1 MSDMADMDDVTEG
14 RRAGARIRRD
24 GVQKRSLDK
33 ARSRVMLAGLLFA
46 FCFLAL
52 GVRIVQLGVI
62 GEEEE
67 NIARTISTPQVDVAR
82 GNITDRNGVL
92 LATNLDVASLY
103 ADAIKVPDPVE
114 ATRRLKS
121 VLPDLNEADTLRRLQ
136 SSARFVW
143 IKRRLSPRQQ
153 WQVNALGI
161 PGLSFKEESNR
172 FYPQGHLVSH
182 AVGYVDID
190 NVGQGGLERQ
200 FDTALNDP
208 VSPASVRS
216 SIDVR
221 VQHALYSELS
231 ASMAKFSSKGAA
243 GLVMDVNTG
252 EVLALVS
259 LPDFDPHHPGDPT
272 RANHFNYVT
281 QGVYEMGSP
290 FKAFTIAAALEDGT
304 VSLKSV
310 YDTTK
315 PIRVGRFTIHD
326 YHPEDRPLTVPE
338 IFLHSSNI
346 GSAKIAVDLGSDN
359 QLDFFREVGLLEPAT
374 IELPEVGT
382 PMTPPVWREVNTMTA
397 AYGHGIAVSPLQ
409 LSVGIAALVNGGL
422 MKQPTIISAEGRR
435 LAEPH
440 RVISARVSNEMRD
453 LMRLVVTD
461 GTGGNASAAG
471 YRVGGK
477 TGTAEKLGA
486 NGTYA
491 RKSLISSFVGM
502 FPADNPKY
510 LVFAMLDE
518 PHGIKETFGYATGG
532 WTAAPVVSK
541 VVSRI
546 GPILGV
552 YPKGG
557 EHLAPS
563 SPALMAS
570 YVGDGR

>member
-1 MSDMADMDDVTEG
+1 VE
-14 RRAGARIRRD
+14 
-24 GVQKRSLDK
+24 V
-33 ARSRVMLAGLLFA
+33 
-46 FCFLAL
+46 
-52 GVRIVQLGVI
+52 
-62 GEEEE
+62 
-67 NIARTISTPQVDVAR
+67 PR
-82 GNITDRNGVL
+82 GTNTHRNRVL
-92 LATNLDVASLY
+92 LATNHHLASLY
-103 ADAIKVPDPVE
+103 YDAHKVPHPVE
-114 ATRRLKS
+114 AARRLKS
-121 VLPDLNEADTLRRLQ
+121 VLPDLDEADTLRRLQ
-136 SSARFVW
+136 SNARFVW

-153 WQVNALGI
+153 WQINALGI
-161 PGLSFKEESNR
+161 PGLSFQQESNR

-190 NVGQGGLERQ
+190 NRGQGGLERQ
-200 FDTALNDP
+200 FDTALSDP

-243 GLVMDVNTG
+243 GVVMDVNTG

-272 RANHFNYVT
+272 QRRHFNYVT

-290 FKAFTIAAALEDGT
+290 FKAFTIAAALENGT
-304 VSLKSV
+304 VSLGSM

-315 PIRVGRFTIHD
+315 PIHIGGFTIHD
-326 YHPEDRPLTVPE
+326 YHPEDRPLSVPE

-346 GSAKIAVDLGSDN
+346 GAAKIAVDLGGDD
-359 QLDFFREVGLLEPAT
+359 QLAFFRDVGLLTPAS
-374 IELPEVGT
+374 IELPEVGM
-382 PMTPPVWREVNTMTA
+382 PMIPPVWREVNTMTA
-397 AYGHGIAVSPLQ
+397 SYGHGIAVSPLQ
-409 LSVGIAALVNGGL
+409 LASGIAALVNGGL
-422 MKQPTIISAEGRR
+422 MRQATIISAEGRR

-477 TGTAEKLGA
+477 TGTAEKLAA

-491 RKSLISSFVGM
+491 RKKLISSFVGM
-502 FPADNPKY
+502 FPTDNPRY

-552 YPKGG
+552 YPKGE